1 MSPSK
6 AFTPAR
12 INGLELR
19 NRFIKTA
26 TYEGMSA
33 GGRPT
38 PALTAKEHQFVW
50 SWVDFLMDRDASQM
64 GLAIKLAKQEA
75 PTRDILSQ
83 CWGLTTLSFEEAWS
97 SWVMERYAPNK
108 Y

>member
-1 MSPSK
+1 
-6 AFTPAR
+6 
-12 INGLELR
+12 
-19 NRFIKTA
+19 
-26 TYEGMSA
+26 
-33 GGRPT
+33 
-38 PALTAKEHQFVW
+38 
-50 SWVDFLMDRDASQM
+50 MDRDASQM